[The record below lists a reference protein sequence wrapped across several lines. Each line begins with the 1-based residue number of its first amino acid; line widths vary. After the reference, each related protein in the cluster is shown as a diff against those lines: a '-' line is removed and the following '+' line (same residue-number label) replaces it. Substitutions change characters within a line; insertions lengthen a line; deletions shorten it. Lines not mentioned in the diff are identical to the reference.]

1 MKAAS
6 LALACAIL
14 GATTLA
20 PASFAQTS
28 AGAPQTPAEA
38 SPSTASPDASAR
50 TGASAQRDRRD
61 QEGRTGGWRSSRDK
75 EDESLSPRSQNSQY
89 ENENDDDDDMM
100 SSGDHRRHGAGAGGM
115 DHGGKHQSMH
125 QGMRQRMAREGM
137 GGMGMMHAP
146 SGARLSLKRGESQI
160 SIRCPAN
167 ENIAACVDAVGKL
180 MDRVQALPQTPR

>member
-6 LALACAIL
+6 LALACALL

-28 AGAPQTPAEA
+28 PGATQTPAEA

-50 TGASAQRDRRD
+50 AGTSAQRDWRD

-75 EDESLSPRSQNSQY
+75 DNESLSPRGQSSRYAND
-89 ENENDDDDDMM
+89 NDDDDDMM
-100 SSGDHRRHGAGAGGM
+100 SSGDHGQYGAGGT
-115 DHGGKHQSMH
+115 DHRGKHQSMH
-125 QGMRQRMAREGM
+125 QGMHQRMAREGM

-180 MDRVQALPQTPR
+180 MDRAQALPQTSR